1 MDLRSSAPAAALGA
15 AALFGM
21 STPAAK
27 TLLGEM
33 HPWMLGGLLY
43 VGSGVALGAYLV
55 FRRFRGGSGGY
66 PSLAAHDLPWLAA
79 AIVAGGV
86 AAPVLLMFGLAR
98 TSAAAVALLLNL
110 EAVFT
115 AVLAWFVV
123 REHFVARIAWG
134 LACIVAGA
142 VTLSW
147 PASGAAAVDLSAL
160 LVAAASLA
168 WAIDNNLTRKIAGG
182 DPVILAATKGI
193 VAGTVNLGIAVMNGS
208 PWPAPPAVA
217 SAFVVGALGYGV
229 SLVLF
234 IVALRELGTARTAA
248 YFSTAP
254 FIGAVVAIVGLRE
267 PLTAALGVAGALM
280 AAGVWLHLTERHEHE
295 HVHDPMAHEHR
306 HVHDAHHT
314 HAHAPD
320 IAVTEPHSH
329 WHEHEA
335 LRHRHPHYP
344 DVHHRHQ
351 H

>member
-1 MDLRSSAPAAALGA
+1 
-15 AALFGM
+15 M

-27 TLLGEM
+27 ALLGEIQ
-33 HPWMLGGLLY
+33 PWMLGGLLY
-43 VGSGVALGAYLV
+43 LGSGGALGTYLV
-55 FRRFRGGSGGY
+55 FRRLRGAGSGH
-66 PSLAAHDLPWLAA
+66 PSLPARDLPWLAG
-79 AIVAGGV
+79 AIFVGGV

-110 EAVFT
+110 EAVLT

-142 VTLSW
+142 VALSW
-147 PASGAAAVDLSAL
+147 PDSGAAPVDVSAL

-168 WAIDNNLTRKIAGG
+168 WAIDNNLTRKISGG
-182 DPVILAATKGI
+182 DPVTIAATKGLM
-193 VAGTVNLGIAVMNGS
+193 AGAVNLGIAVMNGS

-217 SAFVVGALGYGV
+217 GALVVGALGYGV

-254 FIGAVVAIVGLRE
+254 FIGAIVAIVGLRE
-267 PLTAALGVAGALM
+267 PLTVPLGVAGALM

-295 HVHDPMAHEHR
+295 HVHDPIAHEHR
-306 HVHDAHHT
+306 HVHDEHHA
-314 HAHAPD
+314 HAHAPQMT
-320 IAVTEPHSH
+320 VTEPHSH
-329 WHEHEA
+329 WHEHEP

>member
-1 MDLRSSAPAAALGA
+1 MNVRSRAPATALSA

-27 TLLGEM
+27 ALLGEM
-33 HPWMLGGLLY
+33 DPWMLGALLY
-43 VGSGVALGAYLV
+43 LGSGGALGAYLV
-55 FRRFRGGSGGY
+55 LRRLRGAGSGH
-66 PSLAAHDLPWLAA
+66 PSLAARDLPWLAA

-115 AVLAWFVV
+115 ALLAWLVV
-123 REHFVARIAWG
+123 REHFVPRIAWG

-142 VTLSW
+142 VALSG
-147 PASGAAAVDLSAL
+147 PGSGTAALDLPAL
-160 LVAAASLA
+160 LVTAAALA
-168 WAIDNNLTRKIAGG
+168 WAIDNNVTRKISGG
-182 DPVILAATKGI
+182 DPVTLATTKGLA
-193 VAGTVNLGIAVMNGS
+193 AGTVNLGIAVMSGS
-208 PWPAPPAVA
+208 PWPSPPAVA
-217 SAFVVGALGYGV
+217 GALVVGALGYGV

-254 FIGAVVAIVGLRE
+254 FIGALGAIAGLRE
-267 PLTAALGVAGALM
+267 PLTATLGVAGALM

-295 HVHDPMAHEHR
+295 HVHDPIAHEHR

-314 HAHAPD
+314 HAHAPQ
-320 IAVTEPHSH
+320 ITVTEPHSH

-344 DVHHRHQ
+344 DLHHRHP